1 MSTKLRSAL
10 SVRSPVY
17 NHIILRTWHRIHLTK
32 KFALTSQVLRASGQV
47 SSIRGMCW
55 SACAKSTETLR
66 CRISGKIWHYNDVIM
81 NATASQ
87 ITSLTIVYSTVY
99 SGIGQRKQQ
108 SSASLSFVL
117 GIHRWPVNSPHK
129 GSVTRKMSP
138 FDDVFMREEDYT
150 RTHFNDHWLLLLADN
165 TLCS

>member
-17 NHIILRTWHRIHLTK
+17 NHIILRTWHRIHLTE

-66 CRISGKIWHYNDVIM
+66 CMISGKIWHYNDVIM
-81 NATASQ
+81 NAMASQ

-99 SGIGQRKQQ
+99 SGIGKKKKTKLRVT
-108 SSASLSFVL
+108 VL
-117 GIHRWPVNSPHK
+117 CAGNSP
-129 GSVTRKMSP
+129 VTGEFPAQRVSNAENVSIWWRLHERGGLHP
-138 FDDVFMREEDYT
+138 YAF
-150 RTHFNDHWLLLLADN
+150 
-165 TLCS
+165 